1 MTRAFQQEILC
12 LNALLESYAQSTGL
26 RVNFAKSG
34 MVPLN
39 MDEEKAQ
46 TRNAFY
52 LSRTTYGK
60 PKTKS

>member
-1 MTRAFQQEILC
+1 
-12 LNALLESYAQSTGL
+12 L
-26 RVNFAKSG
+26 RMNFAKSG